1 MTEDEIKFFRDMKQ
15 ELESQRTNRRNPG
28 PWVSVVVGLSIAVV
42 GNFVGWFANKSQG
55 DIESVTK
62 ITQSLEYLRTDLQEM
77 KADLTKR
84 DEEINHKLDASF
96 SRDEFERE
104 MQYRDA
110 DFTRMRQQID
120 AIYIEIDK
128 RNK

>member
-15 ELESQRTNRRNPG
+15 ELDAQRNNRRNPG

-62 ITQSLEYLRTDLQEM
+62 ITQSLEYLRVDLQEM

-128 RNK
+128 RGK